1 MRPTS
6 GNQISGA
13 KGVDGKDFGEQIFR
27 GLVNGHAW
35 RNAGAIHK
43 IVNASKAFNGLINER
58 LGLVGIGN
66 IRTRNHDIAGTR
78 GANFVRGV
86 GKFIFS
92 APN

>member
-43 IVNASKAFNGLINER
+43 IVNASKAFNGLINE
-58 LGLVGIGN
+58 
-66 IRTRNHDIAGTR
+66 
-78 GANFVRGV
+78 
-86 GKFIFS
+86 
-92 APN
+92 